1 MQVQLRWK
9 ASLSATCL
17 HVAACMR
24 AGFAG
29 ADRQLTQTLGEPAAR
44 LFGELGMAGWPAD
57 AMLQQLAALSA
68 EYENNRE
75 LVKRC
80 AVRLNLPP
88 VDDAILTR
96 IAGAVADLEATLLRQ
111 QPELVDELAVRGG
124 PLREQWEARG
134 GGLLREVARL
144 TEAAVVPASAE
155 VVLVSPYLGGH
166 GTAHPW
172 QNRITIE
179 AVLVNPLPE
188 LPETVRLAWLASQL
202 NADLPRYADV
212 LRPGTAG
219 RALRVAAVPPVLA
232 AASSVELVP
241 PDAAPV
247 ELALDAWRLSRDL
260 PANAAEQLGQWW
272 SAWLDHPQSWPVAV
286 AALDRMLWP

>member
-1 MQVQLRWK
+1 
-9 ASLSATCL
+9 
-17 HVAACMR
+17 MR
-24 AGFAG
+24 AGLAA
-29 ADRQLTQTLGEPAAR
+29 ADRQLAQTLGEPAAR
-44 LFGELGMAGWPAD
+44 LFGEMGMAGWPAD

-75 LVKRC
+75 LVTRS
-80 AVRLNLPP
+80 AARLNLPP
-88 VDDAILTR
+88 VDDAIVTR
-96 IAGAVADLEATLLRQ
+96 IVGAVADLEATLMRQ

-124 PLREQWEARG
+124 PLREHWEARG

-144 TEAAVVPASAE
+144 TEDAVVPASAE

-166 GTAHPW
+166 GVAYPW
-172 QNRITIE
+172 QNRVTIE

-188 LPETVRLAWLASQL
+188 LPETVRLAWLACQL

-219 RALRVAAVPPVLA
+219 RAIRLAMVPPVLA
-232 AASSVELVP
+232 AAASVELLP
-241 PDAAPV
+241 PDGAPV
-247 ELALDAWRLSRDL
+247 EFALDAWRLAGEL
-260 PANAAEQLGQWW
+260 PANAAEQVGQWW
-272 SAWLDHPQSWPVAV
+272 NTWLDHPQSWPVAV